1 MLYRVWNSSNR
12 LAFVLGLLALFAMFM
27 VVACGDDDEDAAP
40 AAETTS
46 DADAPEVVQG
56 ITIPPK
62 GASKILDNVRERG
75 ELRVAV
81 AMALPWLGQNPSN
94 SELVGPAWTLAE
106 KVAEILGVK
115 ITPVFTTWDA
125 LLPGALADK
134 FDISVA
140 ATYDTPERREVVDF
154 VNWSESGLCFSV
166 MKDSGLKT
174 IDDLNSPNVKM
185 VIGMGTGTEQTTRAT
200 LPEANIEAIPPAP
213 GVSFSQN
220 LLLAGRSDAVPFDSP
235 MALAVERE
243 FPDLQIIPG
252 GAKECIANPHATR
265 EIGLFHLKN
274 EPELN
279 KFLAAI
285 ADKWDDQL
293 QEELLHWSD
302 PVVQD
307 ELKGE

>member
-1 MLYRVWNSSNR
+1 MLHKVWNGSNI
-12 LAFVLGLLALFAMFM
+12 LALVFGLLALFTMFM
-27 VVACGDDDEDAAP
+27 VVACGDDDEDTAP

-46 DADAPEVVQG
+46 DADGPEVVQG

-62 GASKILDNVRERG
+62 GASAILDNVRERG

-154 VNWSESGLCFSV
+154 VNWSEAGLCFSV
-166 MKDSGLKT
+166 LKASGLKT
-174 IDDLNSPNVKM
+174 IEDLNSSDVKM

-200 LPEANIEAIPPAP
+200 LPNANIEAIPPAP

-252 GAKECIANPHATR
+252 GAEECIANPHATR

-285 ADKWDDQL
+285 ATKWDAQL

-307 ELKGE
+307 ELTGE

>member
-1 MLYRVWNSSNR
+1 MLNRLWNSSTR
-12 LAFVLGLLALFAMFM
+12 LTLALGLFALIAMF
-27 VVACGDDDEDAAP
+27 VVAACGDGDDDAAP

-46 DADAPEVVQG
+46 DAPEVVQG

-62 GASKILDNVRERG
+62 GASTILDNIRERG

-166 MKDSGLKT
+166 LKASGLKT

-200 LPEANIEAIPPAP
+200 LPEANIEAIPPSP
-213 GVSFSQN
+213 GVSFAQN

-252 GAKECIANPHATR
+252 GAENCIANPHATR

-279 KFLAAI
+279 KFLQAVATKLD
-285 ADKWDDQL
+285 AQL
-293 QEELLHWSD
+293 RDELLHWSD

-307 ELKGE
+307 ELTGE

>member
-12 LAFVLGLLALFAMFM
+12 LALVLGLLALFAMFM

-46 DADAPEVVQG
+46 DTDAPEVVQG

-62 GASKILDNVRERG
+62 GASNILDNVRERG

-174 IDDLNSPNVKM
+174 IDDLNSP
-185 VIGMGTGTEQTTRAT
+185 T
-200 LPEANIEAIPPAP
+200 
-213 GVSFSQN
+213 
-220 LLLAGRSDAVPFDSP
+220 
-235 MALAVERE
+235 
-243 FPDLQIIPG
+243 
-252 GAKECIANPHATR
+252 
-265 EIGLFHLKN
+265 
-274 EPELN
+274 
-279 KFLAAI
+279 
-285 ADKWDDQL
+285 
-293 QEELLHWSD
+293 
-302 PVVQD
+302 
-307 ELKGE
+307 